1 MKQSFIQHDIA
12 SEIYVSSTTWKR
24 RTKIIDKL
32 KSGDIKVLCV
42 VDILNE
48 GVDLPFVEC
57 LLFLRPTESK
67 RIFFQQLG
75 RGLRRYYGK
84 KHCIVIDFIGNF
96 KNAYKILEYQGLEP
110 EEDEVEDSLLTTR
123 DSIKTILNLPIGC
136 TVDFDERVIG
146 IIGDQTLNPAFATRH
161 NIARILVYQYNRLS
175 NLLGRTPQKIDVDR
189 SLLLGTRFY
198 SMVFGSWEGFLEKI
212 NRRTNV

>member
-1 MKQSFIQHDIA
+1 MRQSFVHRGIA
-12 SEIYVSSTTWKR
+12 SEVYVSSTTMNR
-24 RTKIIDKL
+24 RGKIIDKF
-32 KSGDIKVLCV
+32 KSGAIKILCV

-75 RGLRRYYGK
+75 RGLRKYYGK
-84 KHCIVIDFIGNF
+84 QHCIVIDFIGNF

-110 EEDEVEDSLLTTR
+110 EKDEVEDSLSTTR
-123 DSIKTILNLPIGC
+123 DTIKAILNLPIGC

-146 IIGDQTLNPAFATRH
+146 IIGDQTLNPAYATRH
-161 NIARILVYQYNRLS
+161 NIARILIYQYERLS
-175 NLLGRTPQKIDVDR
+175 RQLGRTPQRIDVDR

-198 SMVFGSWEGFLEKI
+198 TMVFGSWDGFLKKI
-212 NRRTNV
+212 SH